1 MAYQY
6 TNSRGNK
13 YFLHSRTTTLRNG
26 KEQRIFYFA
35 REPKEGTLEKV
46 PEGYTVS
53 ETANGLPVLKK
64 TNK

>member
-13 YFLHSRTTTLRNG
+13 YYLHSRTTMLRNG

-35 REPKEGTLEKV
+35 REEKEGSLDQV
-46 PEGYTVS
+46 PEGYAVS